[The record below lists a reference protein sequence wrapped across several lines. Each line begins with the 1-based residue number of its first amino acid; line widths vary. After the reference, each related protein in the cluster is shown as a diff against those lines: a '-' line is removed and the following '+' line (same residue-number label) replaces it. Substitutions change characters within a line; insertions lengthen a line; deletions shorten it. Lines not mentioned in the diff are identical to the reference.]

1 MLVLTFVENG
11 VRKCS
16 EQISRG
22 ANDSRAWAWCW
33 RYKGRVRRRAA
44 GGLEGEANGMPCPF
58 AAISHGKQQSSSI
71 PHISRTGKME
81 KMCSLSG
88 SSGE

>member
-1 MLVLTFVENG
+1 MSVLTFVENG

-16 EQISRG
+16 EQIFPG
-22 ANDSRAWAWCW
+22 AKDSTAWAWCW

-44 GGLEGEANGMPCPF
+44 GGTEGESDGMPCPF
-58 AAISHGKQQSSSI
+58 TAISYSKQQSSSM
-71 PHISRTGKME
+71 PHISRTGRME
-81 KMCSLSG
+81 KMGSLSG